1 MAVSQ
6 AVYRSEYKSLKDI
19 LQNKKNLDFLW
30 SNNIRNK
37 MSIIHVAAE
46 TNSMECLKYLVKRGG
61 ARALVLRDTSGWTAL
76 HASYMGHVNI
86 VRFLLEN
93 GSPILRD
100 NKGKTPVYWAGK
112 SEKAA
117 KIVQLLIQASSNST
131 RGKASYKSSYAS
143 RKSTKNVSKTRKRN
157 YSYKCERV
165 NADRCEDV
173 IDSDSYSIDYAYEDN
188 HSGEYDR

>member
-6 AVYRSEYKSLKDI
+6 AVYRSEYKTLKDI

-46 TNSMECLKYLVKRGG
+46 TDSMECLKYLVKRGG

-76 HASYMGHVNI
+76 HYASYKGHVH
-86 VRFLLEN
+86 VVQFLLEN
-93 GSPILRD
+93 GSPNLRD

-112 SEKAA
+112 
-117 KIVQLLIQASSNST
+117 LI
-131 RGKASYKSSYAS
+131 RL
-143 RKSTKNVSKTRKRN
+143 RK
-157 YSYKCERV
+157 
-165 NADRCEDV
+165 
-173 IDSDSYSIDYAYEDN
+173 
-188 HSGEYDR
+188 